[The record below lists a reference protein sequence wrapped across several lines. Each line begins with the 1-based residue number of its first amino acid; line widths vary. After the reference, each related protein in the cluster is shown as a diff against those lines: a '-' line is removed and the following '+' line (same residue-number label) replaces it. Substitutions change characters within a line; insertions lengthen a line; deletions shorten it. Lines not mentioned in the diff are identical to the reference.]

1 LSLHDALPISGS
13 VTRVTATSTVPPPL
27 RWAVRLLVLESAAAG
42 ALAAFLVY
50 QALVH
55 EASNVVDALALTGF
69 VVLVGVALAGVAAAL
84 AREKARARAPAIV
97 LQLLAVMTA
106 VVIAG
111 AAIWLA
117 VPLAALGILVTT
129 LLLAP
134 ATSGALTGSGRR
146 VE

>member
-1 LSLHDALPISGS
+1 
-13 VTRVTATSTVPPPL
+13 
-27 RWAVRLLVLESAAAG
+27 VLESAAAG